1 VPDSSL
7 PNPEPQPLRRAW
19 TRETRAVSDKPTTPF
34 DNLES
39 AHEYVRLLVEAI
51 EEAVSAIDEETR
63 RAASEG
69 SGRPLEAL
77 RLVTYKLE
85 KLRGH
90 MTAGR
95 RLLNDLRTLRRL
107 LLGQRLSEDRIPG
120 DASGPG

>member
-1 VPDSSL
+1 MPDSSV
-7 PNPEPQPLRRAW
+7 PDPGPVRRAR

-63 RAASEG
+63 RAAGEG

-107 LLGQRLSEDRIPG
+107 LLGQRLLSEDRIPG
-120 DASGPG
+120 DDGSG